1 MYFSGNLADKDGLK
15 NGNGNENGK
24 PDLLADMWGK
34 FDDKLDYVLE
44 VLQHYWITIVTSI
57 LGAIIGLCL
66 LCNVAGCVRIFKKLG
81 RKSKRFPRTFCCF
94 FVMCIDGIRFCMVYC
109 GLKEERIPEYL
120 QPIVNQNQA
129 QAQDQA
135 QSQQVNVI
143 VHQPV
148 SSNALEMYGY
158 GRLNNENYVYDR
170 NQVHDV

>member
-1 MYFSGNLADKDGLK
+1 M
-15 NGNGNENGK
+15 
-24 PDLLADMWGK
+24 
-34 FDDKLDYVLE
+34 YVLE

-129 QAQDQA
+129 QAQNQL
-135 QSQQVNVI
+135 VNVI
-143 VHQPV
+143 VQQPQP
-148 SSNALEMYGY
+148 SNALRET
-158 GRLNNENYVYDR
+158 RLIR
-170 NQVHDV
+170 PLRGL